1 MTSADWD
8 HGELTERFI
17 GSAYAVYNELGFGFL
32 ESVYE
37 KSLALWLLEHGL
49 EARMQVPVDVFFR
62 GQQVGEFRA
71 DLLVNDTVIVE
82 IKSARSLQE
91 VHEVQLVNYLVA
103 TRNRSVC

>member
-1 MTSADWD
+1 M
-8 HGELTERFI
+8 
-17 GSAYAVYNELGFGFL
+17 

-82 IKSARSLQE
+82 IKSARSLYE

-103 TRNRSVC
+103 TRKPVGLLIRFGPAGVEVKRKVRTLPNS